1 MAPCLAPLAL
11 GLLCSARLPR
21 SSIRAPRSRS
31 AVRMLEVGG
40 VEILNA
46 RVSPASRALD
56 EMAWPSEWPHSRQEM
71 TPQDPGGDGLFYLLP
86 RFVQHA
92 GDGARAALEEY
103 YAALLAH
110 AGARARPE
118 GAAVLDLCASFTSHY
133 TPPAPA
139 FSRFVVVGLNGV
151 ELFANR
157 AATERRVHNLN
168 ESPSLPFLRD
178 ASFEAV
184 TCSLSVDYLTSPRE
198 IFGEVH
204 RVLAPG
210 GVASFAFTN
219 RCFPEKVVSK
229 WLAPFDDLAHIR
241 LVASYF
247 HYTGPW
253 TDLAVADV
261 TPPGWGTDPMFVV
274 QARKPRGGS

>member
-1 MAPCLAPLAL
+1 MAPLLLAPLC
-11 GLLCSARLPR
+11 LLL
-21 SSIRAPRSRS
+21 SSRWPLSTRTQRSRT

-40 VEILNA
+40 VEIPNA

-56 EMAWPSEWPHSRQEM
+56 EIAWPSEWPHSRQEM

-103 YAALLAH
+103 YEAALLH
-110 AGARARPE
+110 AAEGAGPE
-118 GAAVLDLCASFTSHY
+118 GAAVLDLCSSFTSHY
-133 TPPAPA
+133 TPPTPA
-139 FSRFVVVGLNGV
+139 FSRFVVVGLNGI

-157 AATERRVHNLN
+157 AATERRVYNLN
-168 ESPSLPFLRD
+168 ENPSLPFLAD
-178 ASFEAV
+178 ASFRAV

-198 IFGEVH
+198 IFGEVY
-204 RVLAPG
+204 RVLEPG
-210 GVASFAFTN
+210 GIACFAFTN

-253 TDLAVADV
+253 ADLAVADV
-261 TPPGWGTDPMFVV
+261 TPPGWGADPMFVV
-274 QARKPRGGS
+274 QARKPRAGS